1 MCPMN
6 INHVFIN
13 LVFRLFFQTLLQK
26 NWKFV
31 FNSYG
36 RLNSHLL
43 DSFFGFNRWQNMAPD
58 AHWAIFSYKSS
69 MPWILYKQHTSEQ
82 TENILSFNFEWI
94 LRDLRAHEFMNR
106 FVSLYLIC
114 FQHVYSLSLKKQRMY
129 MKMLLVLMGY
139 MSCGEFWFVD
149 SVCSAIICMR

>member
-1 MCPMN
+1 
-6 INHVFIN
+6 
-13 LVFRLFFQTLLQK
+13 
-26 NWKFV
+26 
-31 FNSYG
+31 
-36 RLNSHLL
+36 
-43 DSFFGFNRWQNMAPD
+43 
-58 AHWAIFSYKSS
+58 

-139 MSCGEFWFVD
+139 MSCGEF
-149 SVCSAIICMR
+149 